1 MRLAAR
7 PLLRRLAVTVMMAAV
22 AAFTLQGTLI
32 AASQAATGGASN
44 YHHGVQHSHIH
55 KDDAEHSE
63 GAEHSESGEHSHVL
77 THVHAD
83 GTIHRHAIDDDDV
96 DEHIKE
102 HGCACCWNMAVA
114 IGVLPTVNF
123 CSIAAIAGGKLA
135 IEMTSPHRGAEPEG
149 LRRPPRTPSIA

>member
-1 MRLAAR
+1 MDQGGGTQLHLAAR
-7 PLLRRLAVTVMMAAV
+7 PLLRRLTVIVMMAAV

-32 AASQAATGGASN
+32 ATSQAATGGTSN
-44 YHHGVQHSHIH
+44 YHHGVPHSHVH
-55 KDDAEHSE
+55 KDD
-63 GAEHSESGEHSHVL
+63 AEHSESGEHSHVL

-114 IGVLPTVNF
+114 VGVLPTLNF
-123 CSIAAIAGGKLA
+123 CSIAVIAVGKLA
-135 IEMTSPHRGAEPEG
+135 IEMARAHRGAEADG
-149 LRRPPRTPSIA
+149 

>member
-7 PLLRRLAVTVMMAAV
+7 PLLRRLAVIVMMAAV

-32 AASQAATGGASN
+32 AASQAATGGGN
-44 YHHGVQHSHIH
+44 YQHGVPHSHAH
-55 KDDAEHSE
+55 KDDAEHDE
-63 GAEHSESGEHSHVL
+63 GAEHSESGEHSH
-77 THVHAD
+77 TD

-96 DEHIKE
+96 DVKE

-123 CSIAAIAGGKLA
+123 YSIAVIAGSKLA
-135 IEMTSPHRGAEPEG
+135 IEMASPHRGAEPDG
-149 LRRPPRTPSIA
+149 LRRPPRPPSIA

>member
-1 MRLAAR
+1 MHLAAR
-7 PLLRRLAVTVMMAAV
+7 PLVRRLAVIIMMMAV

-44 YHHGVQHSHIH
+44 YHHGVPHSHAD
-55 KDDAEHSE
+55 KDDAEN
-63 GAEHSESGEHSHVL
+63 SESGEHSHVL
-77 THVHAD
+77 THVHVD

-114 IGVLPTVNF
+114 VGVLATVNF
-123 CSIAAIAGGKLA
+123 CSIAVIAGSKLA
-135 IEMTSPHRGAEPEG
+135 IEIASPHRGADPDG